1 MTPETTVNPM
11 TTLSEVLQNGHK
23 DTLLALL
30 AHALRD
36 FMEAE
41 ASQLCGAPLGA
52 RSAERQ
58 NQRNGYRD
66 RPFETRLGSLELAVP
81 KLRQGSYFP
90 SFLTPRRRW
99 EQAFVNVVATAYVEG
114 VSTRKMEELV
124 EAMGAKGMSKSE
136 VSRMAASLDE
146 QVKAFRERRLDDK
159 EFPYVWLDAMYVK
172 VRQQGGGSIVSKAV
186 LVAFGVNQEGEREV
200 LGVDIANS
208 EMTRCWQA
216 FLQHLVG
223 RGLHGV
229 RLVVSDAHS
238 GLRAAI
244 QAVLNG
250 TTWQRC
256 YVHFIR
262 DVLSHLPKSQQGFVA
277 AALRNVF
284 QQTSLVHA
292 REAMAKVITLL
303 EAKYPSVAELLV
315 EAEDD
320 VLAYFAFP
328 DAHWRQIRSTNPL
341 ERINKELR
349 RRVRVIGVFP
359 NDAAVLRLL
368 AMILVEQHDEWA
380 AGDRRYFAVS
390 SMRLLYGALPVEPG
404 ALEERLAA
412 K

>member
-146 QVKAFRERRLDDK
+146 QVKEFRERRLDDK
-159 EFPYVWLDAMYVK
+159 EFPYVWLDATYVK
-172 VRQQGGGSIVSKAV
+172 VRQGGSIVSKAV

-200 LGVDIANS
+200 LGVDVANS

-223 RGLHGV
+223 RGLRGV
-229 RLVVSDAHS
+229 RLVVSDAHT

-244 QAVLNG
+244 RAVLNG

-284 QQTSLVHA
+284 QQTSLEHA
-292 REAMAKVITLL
+292 REAMAKVIALL
-303 EAKYPSVAELLV
+303 EPKYPSVAELLV

-349 RRVRVIGVFP
+349 RRVRVVGVFP

-368 AMILVEQHDEWA
+368 TMILVEQHDEWA

-390 SMRLLYGALPVEPG
+390 SMRLLYGTVPVEP
-404 ALEERLAA
+404 AVIEERLAA